1 MLLVQ
6 KSLAGPFLPSTPT
19 LKQLSAGSLP
29 AWVAVL
35 RNEGCGTDAGILL
48 RVMGAVAAFNGSG
61 TKPLALLCVSPH
73 PELKHFVKAFNA
85 SANGGGRGENAPW
98 KVTLT
103 HVNFL

>member
-1 MLLVQ
+1 M
-6 KSLAGPFLPSTPT
+6 K
-19 LKQLSAGSLP
+19 
-29 AWVAVL
+29 
-35 RNEGCGTDAGILL
+35 GCGTDAGLLL
-48 RVMGAVAAFNGSG
+48 RFMGAVAAFNGLG